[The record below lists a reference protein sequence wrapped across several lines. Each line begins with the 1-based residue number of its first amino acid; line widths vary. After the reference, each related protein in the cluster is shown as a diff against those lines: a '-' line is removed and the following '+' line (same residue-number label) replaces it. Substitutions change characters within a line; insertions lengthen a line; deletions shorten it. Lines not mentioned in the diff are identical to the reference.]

1 MFSVNVEFHELN
13 GVYSIN
19 FHFGQICFSSSCNIH
34 IFTLYDFHGGVG
46 LCCMRIQLFH
56 IFLLVSLPL
65 LALKYWSFYNPFID
79 QWSQFLNQKFLSV
92 SDPWLLNRVL
102 HIQHELS
109 WPHLPSQCLSL
120 TACGNIYFMIM
131 IECFD
136 VSQTYRV
143 CKYLTG
149 GITAS
154 RIWNG
159 DSNSEYT
166 VLFWV

>member
-34 IFTLYDFHGGVG
+34 IFTLYDFHGGIG
-46 LCCMRIQLFH
+46 LCCMRIQIFH

-102 HIQHELS
+102 THSAWTQLTSPPFSVPVSYSLWE
-109 WPHLPSQCLSL
+109 HLF
-120 TACGNIYFMIM
+120 YDYDWMFR
-131 IECFD
+131 CF
-136 VSQTYRV
+136 
-143 CKYLTG
+143 
-149 GITAS
+149 
-154 RIWNG
+154 
-159 DSNSEYT
+159 SN
-166 VLFWV
+166 L